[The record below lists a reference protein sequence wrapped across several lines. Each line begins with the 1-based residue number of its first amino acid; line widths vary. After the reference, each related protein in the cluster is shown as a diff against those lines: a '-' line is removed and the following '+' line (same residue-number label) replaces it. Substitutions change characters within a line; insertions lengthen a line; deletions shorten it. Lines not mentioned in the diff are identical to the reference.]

1 MAKQP
6 VILEGQGDDARLF
19 ADEVGA
25 RDVADDG
32 EGLGAYGDVVVVLT
46 GGALGASVVRP
57 TEVRA
62 AQVIDG

>member
-1 MAKQP
+1 MAKQS

-57 TEVRA
+57 AEVRA
-62 AQVIDG
+62 AQVVDG